1 MIRVGLAII
10 SSTLYFKQVISVHL
24 AFLLILIVGILII
37 TRFFRFYPAYAEID
51 CFDENGHRTGG
62 LFVGNR
68 LRDYLPKDFKE

>member
-24 AFLLILIVGILII
+24 AFVLILIVGILII
-37 TRFFRFYPAYAEID
+37 VRFLHFIWHMLKID

-68 LRDYLPKDFKE
+68 LRNYSPKDFKE